1 LTTVTNNHE
10 SPVLG
15 STAEAKE
22 RGFAMIGTLAV
33 VLILGVLATIVLS
46 SNHPATPSGS
56 GASPLVTTTT
66 VPQSVGSG
74 AQEAAISACKL
85 NFQALTTALA
95 DYRALNGAYPA
106 AGTTWATSS
115 TNGGP
120 YLAAWPTDAHYY
132 SIAWNGLILSVIPVR
147 GVASQGSIGTSS
159 PVTGCFAA

>member
-1 LTTVTNNHE
+1 MTNNHE

-56 GASPLVTTTT
+56 GASSLVTTTT

-85 NFQALTTALA
+85 NS
-95 DYRALNGAYPA
+95 R
-106 AGTTWATSS
+106 
-115 TNGGP
+115 
-120 YLAAWPTDAHYY
+120 
-132 SIAWNGLILSVIPVR
+132 R
-147 GVASQGSIGTSS
+147 
-159 PVTGCFAA
+159 